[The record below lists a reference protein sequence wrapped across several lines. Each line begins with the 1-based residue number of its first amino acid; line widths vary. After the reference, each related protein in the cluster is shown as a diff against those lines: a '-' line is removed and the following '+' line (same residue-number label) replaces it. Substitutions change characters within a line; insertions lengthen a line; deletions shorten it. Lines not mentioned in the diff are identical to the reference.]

1 MILFRASSTH
11 AAHNSQTKQSGS
23 PRFFVWFIVDL
34 IIMILTTVGAVI
46 LIHKIPTMSKFFIY
60 VEYILLSVTGVLI
73 IVFIF
78 VRKIRS
84 NYLATR
90 MVLETV
96 VLLWSVIFAIVFKST
111 EWTHELISLGITIA
125 ITILAVILSWKLS
138 PLNRK
143 GFIVFISISIAVAV
157 LAIIA
162 VICYYFFCKE
172 GDLKGKISC
181 FAMVVL
187 IDLFIIIIMFTC
199 VSVHLYVQLVPRQS
213 Q

>member
-1 MILFRASSTH
+1 MILSRASSTH
-11 AAHNSQTKQSGS
+11 TAHNSQTKQSGS

-34 IIMILTTVGAVI
+34 IIMILMTVGAVI
-46 LIHKIPTMSKFFIY
+46 LIHNIPTIGIFFTQHYY

-111 EWTHELISLGITIA
+111 EWTHELISLG
-125 ITILAVILSWKLS
+125 
-138 PLNRK
+138 
-143 GFIVFISISIAVAV
+143 
-157 LAIIA
+157 
-162 VICYYFFCKE
+162 
-172 GDLKGKISC
+172 DLKGKISC

-187 IDLFIIIIMFTC
+187 IGLFIIIIMFTC
-199 VSVHLYVQLVPRQS
+199 VSVQTCCLTDPGSNCQNTLNDDFAELQ
-213 Q
+213 QI